1 MDILL
6 WREEILKVLMKSESM
21 VHIKYSSK
29 GKNTTLQTFWYSDV
43 SYQSIDEQ
51 FAEDLKEKNISSNLF
66 PECPPT

>member
-1 MDILL
+1 MDVLL

-43 SYQSIDEQ
+43 SY
-51 FAEDLKEKNISSNLF
+51 
-66 PECPPT
+66 